1 MHTEMF
7 WHKINSK
14 VVLSCIVYSV
24 DNTGCTIHVSHETF
38 AKVIVTGKMLY
49 QYGIQFR
56 ALAVTHLNSSPPPLL
71 AEDWNVIYHN
81 ICYLY

>member
-38 AKVIVTGKMLY
+38 AKVVVTGKCYINMAFSFKHY
-49 QYGIQFR
+49 
-56 ALAVTHLNSSPPPLL
+56 AVTHLNAPHHPF
-71 AEDWNVIYHN
+71 WQWTGM
-81 ICYLY
+81 